1 MVSAFYFPAP
11 PSCIGQSIISHA
23 RNIYANLLHSC
34 SWIGRKPPLRRLV
47 VFQTNST
54 VFPLKLSWLLIV
66 AQQRIS
72 LPPSPH
78 DAAGYEGQIWRASF
92 GAVRGQNW
100 GNQKQ
105 HRLTTQQFI
114 DTNTAKQKEPAQNIT
129 LWAGFLVPV
138 AGIEPARHRWQWI
151 LSPPRLPVPTHRRA
165 KRPPISGLHKL
176 LYRINRK
183 KAIEKR
189 NFFGEKLARKWCRN
203 SPLFM
208 LKCKLNLCGI
218 VSVVPPMP
226 FCLSKSEST

>member
-1 MVSAFYFPAP
+1 MIFGCIWNGSSILFPCSPRPASGRVSYLMPVTYTPTYYTPALGYEENHR
-11 PSCIGQSIISHA
+11 SED
-23 RNIYANLLHSC
+23 
-34 SWIGRKPPLRRLV
+34 WW
-47 VFQTNST
+47 F
-54 VFPLKLSWLLIV
+54 LIV

-100 GNQKQ
+100 GNKKQ

-176 LYRINRK
+176 LYRMNRK

>member
-1 MVSAFYFPAP
+1 MYLEWFQHFISLLP

-47 VFQTNST
+47 VFQANST

-72 LPPSPH
+72 LSPSPH

-114 DTNTAKQKEPAQNIT
+114 DTNTAKQRRTRPEHNT
-129 LWAGFLVPV
+129 LGGFL
-138 AGIEPARHRWQWI
+138 G
-151 LSPPRLPVPTHRRA
+151 T
-165 KRPPISGLHKL
+165 GGG
-176 LYRINRK
+176 NRT
-183 KAIEKR
+183 R
-189 NFFGEKLARKWCRN
+189 TPSLAMD
-203 SPLFM
+203 F
-208 LKCKLNLCGI
+208 
-218 VSVVPPMP
+218 
-226 FCLSKSEST
+226 ESTSSTSSNTPAGETSAYQRTAQAIIQDEPEKGNKKKEFLWREIG

>member
-1 MVSAFYFPAP
+1 MVPAFYFPAP

-23 RNIYANLLHSC
+23 RNIYVNLLHSC

-54 VFPLKLSWLLIV
+54 FFPLKLSWLLIV

-100 GNQKQ
+100 GNKKQ

-114 DTNTAKQKEPAQNIT
+114 DTNTAKQRRTRPEHNT
-129 LWAGFLVPV
+129 LGGFLGTGGGNRTRTPSLAMDFESTSSTSSNTP
-138 AGIEPARHRWQWI
+138 AGETSAYQRTAQAIIQDEPE
-151 LSPPRLPVPTHRRA
+151 
-165 KRPPISGLHKL
+165 KG
-176 LYRINRK
+176 NRK
-183 KAIEKR
+183 KEFLWREI
-189 NFFGEKLARKWCRN
+189 G
-203 SPLFM
+203 
-208 LKCKLNLCGI
+208 
-218 VSVVPPMP
+218 
-226 FCLSKSEST
+226 